1 MSERLEE
8 LHQLQELLK
17 LEKEEDF
24 DQYRR
29 KMAQL
34 PLEQRRREGYAWY
47 PLQVIQKGYAI
58 GERAFV
64 VVERTVLKGE
74 EHQFRAGKS
83 VSFRTMAAGAQ
94 NPERNGVVYY
104 VDKDRMKIILHARD
118 LPEWV
123 DTGQLLVELSFDE
136 RTYQEMEKALVKVLA
151 AKKGR
156 LAELRTVLL
165 GTTPPGYYS
174 IVPEVPPGDLN
185 PSQVAAVRH
194 ICSAQDVA
202 VVHGPPGTGKTTT
215 LVQAIRVLSQ
225 IEQTVL
231 VTAPSNTAVDL
242 LTERLLEE
250 GLVVV
255 RVGNISR
262 VDESLLNHTLDAM
275 VANHPESRNIR
286 KVKIQAEEMRRQAN
300 RYHRSFGMEERQE
313 RRRLL
318 DEAAG
323 LSAWANQLETRLI
336 EQILDSAQVITCTLV
351 GAAHPVLEGRSFR
364 TAVIDEAAQAL
375 EPASWIPITK
385 ASRIVF
391 TGDPYQLP
399 PTIKSME
406 AQKGGLNRTLME
418 KCLERIPEVC
428 LLNVQ
433 YRMHE
438 AIMGF
443 PNRYFYND
451 RLLAASDV
459 QYHRLPIA
467 NNQPLVFI
475 DTAGCGFEEKV
486 HPAYQSRSN
495 PDEFRIIREHLYQLA
510 EAFVEKE
517 RPSVA
522 IISPYREQVLYTRQ
536 QLTEDAVLSD
546 WNIAVNTIDGFQ
558 GQEKEV
564 VYISLVRSN
573 AKGDI
578 GFLQDY
584 RRMNVAMTR
593 AKKLLVI
600 VGDSA
605 TIGRSP
611 FYRSLLAYCEEA
623 GAYQTAWEYMM

>member
-1 MSERLEE
+1 MTEMLAE
-8 LHQLQELLK
+8 LHKLQELLK

-24 DQYRR
+24 EQYRR

-34 PLEQRRREGYAWY
+34 PLEQRRKEGYAWY
-47 PLQVIQKGYAI
+47 PLQVVQKGYAI

-64 VVERTVLKGE
+64 VVERTALKGA

-94 NPERNGVVYY
+94 NPERNGVVYF

-123 DTGQLLVELSFDE
+123 ETGQLIVELSFDE
-136 RTYQEMEKALVKVLA
+136 RTYQEMEKALAKVIA
-151 AKKGR
+151 VKKGR
-156 LAELRTVLL
+156 LAELRAVLL
-165 GTTPPGYYS
+165 GAKLPGYTDVIPAFS
-174 IVPEVPPGDLN
+174 APTLN
-185 PSQVAAVRH
+185 ASQIEAVRH
-194 ICSAQDVA
+194 IFAAQDVA

-215 LVQAIRVLSQ
+215 LVQGIRLLAE
-225 IEQTVL
+225 IEHTVL

-250 GLVVV
+250 GLEVV

-262 VDESLLNHTLDAM
+262 VDEALLNHTLDAL

-286 KVKIQAEEMRRQAN
+286 KVKIQAAELRRQAN
-300 RYHRSFGMEERQE
+300 RYHRVYGQEERQE
-313 RRRLL
+313 KRRLI
-318 DEAAG
+318 DEANE
-323 LSAWANQLETRLI
+323 LSAWANQLEQRLI
-336 EQILDSAQVITCTLV
+336 EQILDAAQVITCTLV
-351 GAAHPVLEGRSFR
+351 GAAHPVLEGRTFR

-385 ASRIVF
+385 ASRIVL
-391 TGDPYQLP
+391 TGDPFQLP
-399 PTIKSME
+399 PTIKSAE
-406 AQKGGLNRTLME
+406 AQKAGFNVTLME
-418 KCLERIPEVC
+418 KCLERIPEVR

-443 PNRYFYND
+443 SNKYFYND
-451 RLLAASDV
+451 QLLAAPEV
-459 QYHRLPIA
+459 QHRQLAIP

-495 PDEFRIIREHLYQLA
+495 PDEFRIIREHLYQLTD
-510 EAFVEKE
+510 AFAEKE
-517 RPSVA
+517 RPSIAV
-522 IISPYREQVLYTRQ
+522 ISPYREQVLYIQ
-536 QLTEDAVLSD
+536 QHLNDDASLSS

-558 GQEKEV
+558 GQEKDV
-564 VYISLVRSN
+564 IYISLVRSN
-573 AKGDI
+573 AKGEI

-605 TIGRSP
+605 TISRSP
-611 FYRSLLAYCEEA
+611 FYRALIEYCEEG